1 MLFVE
6 LAVEGV
12 AQGFAVVSTL
22 GKQVAAGD
30 FPEWSMKENPA
41 DWLMQAFAPSLVRPI
56 VDVAVNRNFAGGPI
70 VRGSNQGE
78 DSMEAKSSKG
88 YAATEQFYKDAAKTI
103 FETTGFDLAPEQVKA
118 LMRGYLG
125 GPLKAI
131 TAIVEGD
138 NPAST
143 EERQSS
149 VQDLGWFLTALGG
162 TMYYGKL
169 RDADKSLV
177 YGAMDKLRRD
187 VRREGVEWNN
197 PELAKAR
204 NPDAYRAWRV
214 QQLRDKGWSESKLAD
229 LDLMLQLDS
238 ELRKSRQNWR
248 EPLMQAFNE
257 DDDGEALRDAF
268 HRKFDEEHSIFRR
281 GVEGFNLYHGGW
293 E

>member
-1 MLFVE
+1 MFD
-6 LAVEGV
+6 
-12 AQGFAVVSTL
+12 QT
-22 GKQVAAGD
+22 
-30 FPEWSMKENPA
+30 
-41 DWLMQAFAPSLVRPI
+41 
-56 VDVAVNRNFAGGPI
+56 
-70 VRGSNQGE
+70 
-78 DSMEAKSSKG
+78 G
-88 YAATEQFYKDAAKTI
+88 Y
-103 FETTGFDLAPEQVKA
+103 DLAPEQIKA

-125 GPLKAI
+125 GPLRFI
-131 TAIVEGD
+131 TGMIESD
-138 NPAST
+138 NPAVN

-149 VQDLGWFLTALGG
+149 TQDLGPFFTALGM

-214 QQLRDKGWSESKLAD
+214 QQLRDKGWSEAKLAD

-238 ELRKSRQNWR
+238 ELRKSRQNWKD
-248 EPLMQAFNE
+248 PLMQAFNE

-268 HRKFDEEHSIFRR
+268 NRKFDEEHSIFRR